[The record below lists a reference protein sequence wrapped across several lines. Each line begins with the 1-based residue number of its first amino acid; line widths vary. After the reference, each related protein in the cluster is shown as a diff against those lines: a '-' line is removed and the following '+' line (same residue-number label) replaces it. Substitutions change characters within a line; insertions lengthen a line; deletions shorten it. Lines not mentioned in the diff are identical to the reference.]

1 MKRLSGH
8 TQCRG
13 RTILDLACFD
23 RQHFS
28 PANPIVRTKSEPG
41 GKRGC
46 AGEAREVRADLR
58 QKSLRRED
66 VDPWN
71 QCQVH
76 PEDSIEVILHVEAG
90 LATTRFS
97 PVLRFQEGTFRRIHF
112 RFERLQKLRNFAITG
127 PDQLLVMTKCF
138 ERLAER
144 EQMLAPLFATCSL
157 HGGNM
162 LVAGWPSLTN
172 DR

>member
-23 RQHFS
+23 RQHFP

-41 GKRGC
+41 GKRGR

-76 PEDSIEVILHVEAG
+76 CPYQKVYPTALVPRQNSNRALELVDFM
-90 LATTRFS
+90 TRS
-97 PVLRFQEGTFRRIHF
+97 V
-112 RFERLQKLRNFAITG
+112 
-127 PDQLLVMTKCF
+127 
-138 ERLAER
+138 
-144 EQMLAPLFATCSL
+144 
-157 HGGNM
+157 
-162 LVAGWPSLTN
+162 
-172 DR
+172 